1 MKIVRSISADQRGES
16 NPFLITTIIFAVL
29 MIGLGVGFGWSYL
42 NMVDYRDN
50 VEEKVDV
57 AVTDAKKEQQEADQK
72 QFNEEYKK
80 PSYQFQGLS
89 DYGSVTFD
97 YPRTWSM
104 YVAKDAN
111 DGGDYQAYFY
121 PRSVPTVNASTAYAL
136 RVFIVNK
143 SYDDILKT
151 YESKIKKGDLTSTTL
166 TIGETETFSGYQGM
180 RIDGQFDKS
189 INGSAVIFKIRDKT
203 LEVFVDSQDYIGD
216 FNDTVVPS
224 LKFEV

>member
-1 MKIVRSISADQRGES
+1 M
-16 NPFLITTIIFAVL
+16 
-29 MIGLGVGFGWSYL
+29 
-42 NMVDYRDN
+42 
-50 VEEKVDV
+50 
-57 AVTDAKKEQQEADQK
+57 
-72 QFNEEYKK
+72 
-80 PSYQFQGLS
+80 
-89 DYGSVTFD
+89 
-97 YPRTWSM
+97 
-104 YVAKDAN
+104 
-111 DGGDYQAYFY
+111 
-121 PRSVPTVNASTAYAL
+121 
-136 RVFIVNK
+136 
-143 SYDDILKT
+143 KT